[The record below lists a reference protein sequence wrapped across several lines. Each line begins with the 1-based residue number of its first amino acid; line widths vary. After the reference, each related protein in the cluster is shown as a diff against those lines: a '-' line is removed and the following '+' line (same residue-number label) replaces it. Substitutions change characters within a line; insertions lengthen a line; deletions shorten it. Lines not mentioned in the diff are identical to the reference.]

1 MIRGLVGTLVAI
13 VAGSNALAA
22 STSFQSPNT
31 ASWGDWQRGDAG
43 SLYVHWERFDAFLPL
58 GFPSALPDSTPDRAR
73 IGVKS
78 ATLIPNN
85 PGAFITGSGAGGN
98 VYSFG
103 DINDFDVIVQAVD
116 GFPLGPLTV
125 ALQVSV
131 VGTDFDDASIKL
143 NGARFTSK
151 TVLATGS
158 AAAPGGVGGTGNGVD
173 NEYLYLWQNVQ
184 RVSAAVPFF
193 FDLRALGTSNSL
205 DALAIDIGPRA
216 LLPVTPAPPDTPAPV
231 PLPGALG
238 LLALG
243 LCSFVVRARSSA

>member
-1 MIRGLVGTLVAI
+1 MMRRLMGALFAI
-13 VAGSNALAA
+13 AACSNAPAA
-22 STSFQSPNT
+22 STSFQSPDT
-31 ASWGDWQRGDAG
+31 ATWGDWRRGDAG
-43 SLYVHWERFDAFLPL
+43 SLYVHWERFDAFLPI

-73 IGVKS
+73 IGVRS

-103 DINDFDVIVQAVD
+103 DINDFDVIVQPVD
-116 GFPLGPLTV
+116 GFPLSPLTV

-143 NGARFTSK
+143 NGAGFTSK

-184 RVSAAVPFF
+184 RVSTAVPFF

-205 DALAIDIGPRA
+205 DALAIDIGPVA
-216 LLPVTPAPPDTPAPV
+216 LAPTPPDTPAPV
-231 PLPGALG
+231 PLPGPLG